1 MIDNDDKNMNK
12 TNDTD
17 SEMRNSIL
25 NTLSAWKKII
35 DKACKDNDDDAS
47 SELKTINNHKRLG
60 ILIIILYIG

>member
-35 DKACKDNDDDAS
+35 DKASKDNNDGKYSDGEPKHDDIA
-47 SELKTINNHKRLG
+47 RR
-60 ILIIILYIG
+60 